1 MIALAAN
8 PPEPIATALAC
19 VIELKEDYPVMVSDA
34 KPVKPSEPNASA
46 VKLPSRFLE
55 LLALLMRQPSV
66 VGSEHSFFRAL
77 QRELEERGAQ
87 VTWYEGLLVA
97 HGKTPASLMLSA
109 HIDRHG
115 LICTGPNEFQY
126 AAFVAGSRSDLLGNS
141 VGEQLMKKIVDRFS
155 AEYVYAYEPWSGAYR
170 GRGMITRAYICEYR
184 NNLIFEVEG
193 LEHLVAGTPVAFAD
207 ALKITDEALVGQL
220 DNVLTATALVYLFEL
235 GFEGTVFFTSQE
247 EAGKSWRYLL
257 EWFRRFGASSNQLIV
272 VDTSPYP
279 DFDSAMQQQ
288 LVLRNKD
295 ANAAFSPNLTRTLQ
309 RLCEKRAVKF
319 QMKDAYVEAL
329 NVRLRADGEDP
340 RSLGSTEMG
349 RIIGASNGLVDGTTL
364 QIPTSGYHTM
374 SESAPLSSVQAFLDI
389 LSDLANLGTASGAD
403 PTPVQT
409 PVSTPVTTTA

>member
-1 MIALAAN
+1 MTHRPTVADRAN
-8 PPEPIATALAC
+8 EQGDAHVVDLPPG
-19 VIELKEDYPVMVSDA
+19 
-34 KPVKPSEPNASA
+34 
-46 VKLPSRFLE
+46 FLE
-55 LLALLMRQPSV
+55 LLARLIRQPSV
-66 VGSEHSFFRAL
+66 VGSEHSFFRVL

-97 HGKTPASLMLSA
+97 RGSKPDSLMLSA

-155 AEYVYAYEPWSGAYR
+155 AEYVYAYEPWSGMYR
-170 GRGMITRAYICEYR
+170 GRGEITRAYICEYR

-207 ALKITDEALVGQL
+207 TLKITDQALVGQL
-220 DNVLTATALVYLFEL
+220 DNVLTTAALVYLFEL
-235 GFEGTVFFTSQE
+235 GFKGTVFFTSQE

-257 EWFRRFGASSNQLIV
+257 EWFRRFGSNTNQLIV

-279 DFDSAMQQQ
+279 DFQSASQQQ

-295 ANAAFSPNLTRTLQ
+295 ANARFNPQLTRKLAK
-309 RLCEKRAVKF
+309 LCEKRGVNI

-329 NVRLRADGEDP
+329 NVRLRAEGEDP

-349 RIIGASNGLVDGTTL
+349 RIISASNGLVDGTTL

-374 SESAPLSSVQAFLDI
+374 SESAPLSSVKAFIDI
-389 LSDLANLGTASGAD
+389 LSDLAKLGRTQRRKTA
-403 PTPVQT
+403 
-409 PVSTPVTTTA
+409 TA

>member
-1 MIALAAN
+1 MKADANHLA
-8 PPEPIATALAC
+8 PGKSRE
-19 VIELKEDYPVMVSDA
+19 KDKQPVD
-34 KPVKPSEPNASA
+34 
-46 VKLPSRFLE
+46 LPSGFLD
-55 LLALLMRQPSV
+55 LLALLIRQPSV
-66 VGSEHSFFRAL
+66 VGSEHSFFRVL

-97 HGKTPASLMLSA
+97 RGAKPDSLMLSA

-155 AEYVYAYEPWSGAYR
+155 AEYVYAYEPWSGMYR
-170 GRGMITRAYICEYR
+170 GRGEITRAYICEYR

-207 ALKITDEALVGQL
+207 ALKITDQALVGQL
-220 DNVLTATALVYLFEL
+220 DNVLTTAALVYLFEL
-235 GFEGTVFFTSQE
+235 GFAGTVFFTSQE

-257 EWFRRFGASSNQLIV
+257 EWFRRFGNKTNQLIV

-279 DFDSAMQQQ
+279 DFQAASQQQ

-295 ANAAFSPNLTRTLQ
+295 ANAQFNPKLTQKLS
-309 RLCEKRAVKF
+309 RLCDKRGVRI
-319 QMKDAYVEAL
+319 QMKDEYVEAM
-329 NVRLRADGEDP
+329 NVRLRADGEDA

-349 RIIGASNGLVDGTTL
+349 RIISASNGLVDGTTL

-374 SESAPLSSVQAFLDI
+374 SESAPLSSVKAFIDI
-389 LSDLANLGTASGAD
+389 LSDLAKLDGAGRRKS
-403 PTPVQT
+403 
-409 PVSTPVTTTA
+409 VSV